1 MKAKII
7 CYSIPLLILPIIIF
21 FLSFSCTP
29 PGPGD
34 LTIEEPAQET
44 AEEFTVE
51 EPEED
56 PAEEVVADE
65 PGEEPSEDEQS
76 FDNLEF
82 KCIRVVDGDTI
93 EIEDS
98 NGKKYKVRYIGI
110 NTPET
115 GDEYGDTATEV
126 NNDLVLGKIVT
137 LEKDV
142 SDTDKY
148 GRILAYVYVGDLFVN
163 AYLVENGYAQ
173 VATYPPDVK
182 YADYFIEL
190 QQKAVEEGNGFWA
203 EAEEETFPVEEE
215 TAEENPIEA
224 PNIEYEEIGMQGLF
238 VFIYTEATK
247 RAELQQ
253 IVDIYKNDK
262 FKSKRIFELDFFN
275 NREKALDAKTN
286 FGMMLPDATYNYNAN
301 IGLDELILYQD
312 D

>member
-1 MKAKII
+1 M
-7 CYSIPLLILPIIIF
+7 
-21 FLSFSCTP
+21 
-29 PGPGD
+29 
-34 LTIEEPAQET
+34 
-44 AEEFTVE
+44 
-51 EPEED
+51 
-56 PAEEVVADE
+56 
-65 PGEEPSEDEQS
+65 
-76 FDNLEF
+76 
-82 KCIRVVDGDTI
+82 
-93 EIEDS
+93 
-98 NGKKYKVRYIGI
+98 
-110 NTPET
+110 
-115 GDEYGDTATEV
+115 
-126 NNDLVLGKIVT
+126 
-137 LEKDV
+137 
-142 SDTDKY
+142 
-148 GRILAYVYVGDLFVN
+148 AYVYVGDLFVN
-163 AYLVENGYAQ
+163 AYLVENGHAQ

-215 TAEENPIEA
+215 TAEENTIEA

-253 IVDIYKNDK
+253 IVGIYKNDK